1 MEELEKF
8 KNNSQFINDIPHIT
22 EYIKDDSLTT
32 LDVNAILMK
41 INIYNN
47 QVYTRLKKQ
56 VEKYKKV
63 LKDRKEIDGKNVDN
77 LIERKNIVK
86 ESVFSFEFE
95 DQSLKIDISFYL
107 DLINEC
113 DSLDD
118 IVDVLPT
125 KETDNCFDIINLIL
139 LDFIQDQII
148 IKRLL
153 KEEDSDTCVIDYY
166 NSEYDMLS
174 EKISIIKNYLLNLK
188 VKQEVVDKKNNNV
201 IFLTTKTGNVCF
213 ESDIN
218 RDLDKHYYNDV
229 IIALE
234 SIKNGTF
241 KGVKKF
247 NDNEYLRGLCEV
259 RSNQIRIAFTRVNK
273 NTYVVTH
280 VFDKKC
286 STSSQY
292 KNALTSRYEIY
303 KNQESKILECLNN
316 TLYLD
321 HNETLYEDFI
331 NYLEN
336 SKKGGTNG
344 KVNRKDK

>member
-63 LKDRKEIDGKNVDN
+63 LKDRKEIDGKSVDN

-125 KETDNCFDIINLIL
+125 KKTDNCFDIINLIL

-148 IKRLL
+148 IKR
-153 KEEDSDTCVIDYY
+153 
-166 NSEYDMLS
+166 
-174 EKISIIKNYLLNLK
+174 
-188 VKQEVVDKKNNNV
+188 
-201 IFLTTKTGNVCF
+201 
-213 ESDIN
+213 
-218 RDLDKHYYNDV
+218 
-229 IIALE
+229 
-234 SIKNGTF
+234 
-241 KGVKKF
+241 
-247 NDNEYLRGLCEV
+247 
-259 RSNQIRIAFTRVNK
+259 
-273 NTYVVTH
+273 
-280 VFDKKC
+280 
-286 STSSQY
+286 TSGKSQ
-292 KNALTSRYEIY
+292 
-303 KNQESKILECLNN
+303 
-316 TLYLD
+316 
-321 HNETLYEDFI
+321 
-331 NYLEN
+331 
-336 SKKGGTNG
+336 
-344 KVNRKDK
+344 